1 MSGETRAPFLSVR
14 ACLALAV
21 AAGLLGLGLMHTIPV
36 GTDNDYLTRYAAWTR
51 ELKEMYDA
59 CGKHE
64 PRDAECVRRHPVGQK
79 P

>member
-21 AAGLLGLGLMHTIPV
+21 AAGLLGLGLMQTIPV
-36 GTDNDYLTRYAAWTR
+36 GTDNDYLTRYAAWAGK
-51 ELKEMYDA
+51 LKEMYDA

-64 PRDAECVRRHPVGQK
+64 PRDAACVARHPLPQK